1 MVLTMGLTVS
11 DLDPNQVLGRRA
23 AVAHL
28 ALDFWSAD
36 GGDSSNSGDAQH
48 GDDNNGDNGGDNGGD
63 GNGGSGGGGDS
74 GDGDSGD
81 SGGDASPGAAE
92 ARGAL
97 LFLLADNAALLEQ
110 GQQGQ
115 LLKAA
120 PLPL

>member
-1 MVLTMGLTVS
+1 MGLTVS

-36 GGDSSNSGDAQH
+36 GGVSSNSGDAQH
-48 GDDNNGDNGGDNGGD
+48 GDDNNGDNGGDNGG
-63 GNGGSGGGGDS
+63 GDN
-74 GDGDSGD
+74 GDGDNSD

-97 LFLLADNAALLEQ
+97 LFMLADNAALLEQ
-110 GQQGQ
+110 EGQ